1 MSGVPERLRNLSER
15 EFYHV
20 AVELRVEVLG
30 IVASSVIPKS
40 RRFTFAVPMAQTARD
55 VVMEVVTADAFY
67 PGSEENVAA
76 RKRHLTLA
84 IAACEMLMQ
93 DAQAYIEVYR
103 RRGEAVRKALVKQD
117 KGGGSGTEADPYV
130 FVPNTLLTLA
140 AFYCEASGGDAY
152 AYMPADGVPKTYATW
167 ADALPDMVRF

>member
-20 AVELRVEVLG
+20 AVELRVEVLC

-55 VVMEVVTADAFY
+55 VVMEVVAADAFY

-103 RRGEAVRKALVKQD
+103 RRGEAVRVGAFERVTELADREIALLKGARKNVK
-117 KGGGSGTEADPYV
+117 
-130 FVPNTLLTLA
+130 LL
-140 AFYCEASGGDAY
+140 G
-152 AYMPADGVPKTYATW
+152 K
-167 ADALPDMVRF
+167 R